1 MRKWIVCV
9 LIGACAA
16 GMAAAEETGV
26 PWYKKLF
33 GKTADEKPA
42 EIPAALAV
50 PAAPAVMETPGPV
63 RQRQNM
69 QEREP
74 AGERVRQ
81 HATPEQMER
90 ARAQQAEV
98 MKLGAAA
105 RAETDPAKKEI
116 LVGQLRVKL
125 NEIADRTQ
133 QMHQKR
139 LEEAGRDLSTLKERA
154 AESRKNREQRIEEQV
169 QRILAGQP
177 PGQLGAKRPEP
188 PGERKPGKGQKK
200 PVAE

>member
-16 GMAAAEETGV
+16 GIAASQETGA

-33 GKTADEKPA
+33 GKSADEQPA
-42 EIPAALAV
+42 EIPAA
-50 PAAPAVMETPGPV
+50 PAVQETPAPV
-63 RQRQNM
+63 RQRPHM
-69 QEREP
+69 QDREP
-74 AGERVRQ
+74 AGERMRQ

-90 ARAQQAEV
+90 AKAQQEEV

-116 LVGQLRVKL
+116 LVGKLRVKL
-125 NEIADRTQ
+125 NEIADRMQ

-139 LEEAGRDLSTLKERA
+139 LEEAGRDLSMLKERA
-154 AESRKNREQRIEEQV
+154 AESQKNREQRIEEQI
-169 QRILAGQP
+169 QRILAGEP
-177 PGQLGAKRPEP
+177 PGPFGAKRPEP
-188 PGERKPGKGQKK
+188 PGDRKPGKGQKK
-200 PVAE
+200 PAAE